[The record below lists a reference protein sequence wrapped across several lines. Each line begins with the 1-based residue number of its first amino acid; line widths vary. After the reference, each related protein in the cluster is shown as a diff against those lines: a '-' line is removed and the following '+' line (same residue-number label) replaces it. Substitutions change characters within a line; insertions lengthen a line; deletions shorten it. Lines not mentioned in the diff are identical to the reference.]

1 MRPKMTLSI
10 LVAVAAA
17 AASTAPRA
25 DAAPEHKNL
34 QVLDKNISSAELK
47 RTMEGFAAQ
56 LGVKCTFCHIEDQH
70 EKDDRKQKA
79 DARRM
84 IKLVMEMKARKT
96 EFFKA
101 TVKESAIQC
110 SMCHRGKPQPEAYIP

>member
-1 MRPKMTLSI
+1 MRLKTTLSI
-10 LVAVAAA
+10 LVTAAA
-17 AASTAPRA
+17 VITFTAPGA
-25 DAAPEHKNL
+25 GAAPEHKNL
-34 QVLDKNISSAELK
+34 QVLDKNISAAELK

-84 IKLVMEMKARKT
+84 IKLVMEMKARKA

-101 TVKESAIQC
+101 TVKDSAIQC
-110 SMCHRGKPQPEAYIP
+110 SMCHRGKPQPEVYIP